1 MIVKKVEE
9 AINLQIRE
17 EEHSSRIYLA
27 MASWCDANGF
37 PGAASFFYRQTQEER
52 FHALKFIKY
61 VNERGGHAQLQAI
74 PEPCNAYNSIIEVYR
89 ETLKHEEYITSCINK
104 LYEVAM
110 QEKDFSTLTWL
121 QFFITEQIEEEA
133 TVRGVLDKFE
143 MIGDNKSGYYMLDQ
157 ELAALGALPVGQPVP
172 IK

>member
-1 MIVKKVEE
+1 MISKKVEE
-9 AINLQIRE
+9 AVNNQIRE

-61 VNERGGHAQLQAI
+61 VNERGGHAQLQAL
-74 PEPCNAYNSIIEVYR
+74 PDPSNKFKTIIEIFK
-89 ETLKHEEYITSCINK
+89 ETLKHEEFITDCINK

-110 QEKDFSTLTWL
+110 NEKDFSTQTWL

-133 TVRGVLDKFE
+133 TVRGILDKFE

-157 ELAALGALPVGQPVP
+157 ELTALGAKPVGAIV
-172 IK
+172 

>member
-1 MIVKKVEE
+1 MISKKVEL
-9 AINLQIRE
+9 AINNQIRE

-37 PGAASFFYRQTQEER
+37 PGAAAFFYRQTQEER
-52 FHALKFIKY
+52 FHALKFIQY

-74 PEPCNAYNSIIEVYR
+74 PEPSNSYQSIIEIYK
-89 ETLKHEEYITSCINK
+89 ETLKHEEFITDCINK
-104 LYEVAM
+104 LYEVALN
-110 QEKDFSTLTWL
+110 EKDFSTQTWL

-133 TVRGVLDKFE
+133 TVRGILDKFE

-157 ELAALGALPVGQPVP
+157 ELAALGAKPVGQPA
-172 IK
+172 